1 MKKLVAGVQRFLRT
15 VHPQEK
21 ELFERLATG
30 QDPDVM
36 FVACSD
42 SRVVPHLITQ
52 SKPGE
57 LFVLRNAGNI
67 VPASS
72 AGVGAEAAAVEFAI
86 KGLKVRDIVVC
97 GHSQCGAMTELL
109 YPEETGDLPTVDA
122 WLQHSGEARRVV
134 EEGYTEADRETRVNA
149 AIEANVLVQIE
160 NLQSYEIV
168 AQAREAGALRLH
180 GWVWDIATGQV
191 RAFDAETGEFSP
203 L

>member
-1 MKKLVAGVQRFLRT
+1 MKRLVQGVQRFLRT
-15 VHPQEK
+15 VHPQER

-42 SRVVPHLITQ
+42 SRVVPHMITQ

-57 LFVLRNAGNI
+57 LFVVRNAGNI
-67 VPASS
+67 VPPAS
-72 AGVGAEAAAVEFAI
+72 AGAGAEAAAVEFAI

-109 YPEETGDLPTVDA
+109 YPEETGDLPTVA
-122 WLQHSGEARRVV
+122 KWLQHSAEAKRVV
-134 EEGYTEADRETRVNA
+134 QEGYADADRQTRIDA
-149 AIEANVLVQIE
+149 AIEANVLAQIE
-160 NLQSYEIV
+160 NLQSHAVV
-168 AQAREAGALRLH
+168 AEAREADQLRLH

-191 RAFDAETGEFSP
+191 RAFDAEAGEFAP